1 MARAD
6 DQMSGTIAANGTG
19 QLVHTCTG
27 RQNQSVDSVSINAPG
42 VGGAAVGKIFR
53 NSQFICFFIATA
65 DTPEGVPV
73 PLSPGQKLII
83 QWTGAV
89 VGANIDATVWYDDG
103 EG

>member
-1 MARAD
+1 MSFAD
-6 DQMSGTIAANGTG
+6 APYTGLIAANGSG

-27 RQNQSVDSVSINAPG
+27 RQRQSVQSVSINAPG

-53 NSQFICFFIATA
+53 GSQFVCFFIATA

-73 PLSPGQKLII
+73 PLRPGEKLII

-89 VGANIDATVWYDDG
+89 VGATIDATVWYDDG